1 MPDRVMRQFGYPQF
15 IPQPLIPPVLV
26 QRPPQPSLYRCS
38 YRAGD
43 SFENFMNV
51 RCNFHFQTVRAHY
64 GTEALPAYQDW
75 FRQRTHKQVTRQD
88 SFTRREQY
96 RPTDISP
103 TVVWFLNIQHMNHVC
118 ISSIKYLLRVFLICR
133 EYNGLGQDLHAL
145 LSQEDGI

>member
-1 MPDRVMRQFGYPQF
+1 MPVSQFRGIIHCLKITEAYMPDRVMRQFGYPQF

-51 RCNFHFQTVRAHY
+51 RCNFHLQTVRAHY
-64 GTEALPAYQDW
+64 GTEALPAYEDW

-96 RPTDISP
+96 RPADMNP
-103 TVVWFLNIQHMNHVC
+103 TAVWFLNIQQLNM
-118 ISSIKYLLRVFLICR
+118 
-133 EYNGLGQDLHAL
+133 
-145 LSQEDGI
+145 SQLNTYFACF